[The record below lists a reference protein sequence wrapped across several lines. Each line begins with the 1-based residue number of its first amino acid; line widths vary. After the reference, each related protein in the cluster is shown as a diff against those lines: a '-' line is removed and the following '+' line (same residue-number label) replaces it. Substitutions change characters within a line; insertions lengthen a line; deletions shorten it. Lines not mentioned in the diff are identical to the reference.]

1 MWRVGASVRA
11 AFVAGESQTSRRS
24 PKVDYRRIPRAPNFR
39 ISRLARREQEA
50 TPAKEWMT
58 MIALV
63 EGHPNIDALV
73 FYLLMSTILAA
84 TLYYF
89 HRRQTE

>member
-1 MWRVGASVRA
+1 
-11 AFVAGESQTSRRS
+11 
-24 PKVDYRRIPRAPNFR
+24 
-39 ISRLARREQEA
+39 
-50 TPAKEWMT
+50 

-63 EGHPNIDALV
+63 EGHPNIDALI
-73 FYLLMSTILAA
+73 FYVLISSILAA

>member
-1 MWRVGASVRA
+1 M
-11 AFVAGESQTSRRS
+11 
-24 PKVDYRRIPRAPNFR
+24 
-39 ISRLARREQEA
+39 
-50 TPAKEWMT
+50 EWMT

-63 EGHPNIDALV
+63 EGHPNIDALI
-73 FYLLMSTILAA
+73 FYVLISSILAA